1 MEFSKK
7 DKLLS
12 LIFPVLT
19 VLYGITVIISRMY
32 HPVMQ
37 RITGAVII
45 AAGIIT
51 AALILLLKINTTEC
65 LKVQTI
71 TAVVT
76 FWLHLV
82 KTSNIVTGGVAADFT
97 NVINII
103 YFLVVD
109 LGSIVLMMFKLPGGI
124 SVRKRLVVFFAN
136 PVLYVLINRLM
147 NVFSDFLEDLDLI

>member
-19 VLYGITVIISRMY
+19 VLYGITVIISGMY

-45 AAGIIT
+45 AAEIIT

-124 SVRKRLVVFFAN
+124 SVRQRLVVFFAN

>member
-19 VLYGITVIISRMY
+19 VLYGVTVIISGMY
-32 HPVMQ
+32 HPIMQ
-37 RITGAVII
+37 RITGAFII
-45 AAGIIT
+45 AAGIII
-51 AALILLLKINTTEC
+51 AALILLFKINTTEC

-82 KTSNIVTGGVAADFT
+82 KTSNIVTSGVGADFT
-97 NVINII
+97 AIINII

-124 SVRKRLVVFFAN
+124 SVRQRLVVFFAN
-136 PVLYVLINRLM
+136 PVLYVLVNRLM
-147 NVFSDFLEDLDLI
+147 NIFSDFLEDLGLI